1 VERLPKGDRKA
12 CCLLGFLTS
21 REETHL
27 YWRLAVAF
35 ADPQSLTINAV
46 ANTLPRTSSGIS
58 SGTFSKDDGTV
69 KEIVSHSY
77 GKRTRHSL
85 RVDFQKIAPNPLIS
99 AQNIL
104 FSMSTYLVVDVPVTG
119 FTIVEQK
126 QIVDA
131 LTGYLTASSGSK
143 VTQLLGGES

>member
-1 VERLPKGDRKA
+1 M
-12 CCLLGFLTS
+12 
-21 REETHL
+21 
-27 YWRLAVAF
+27 AF
-35 ADPQSLTINAV
+35 ADPQTITINAV
-46 ANTLPRTSSGIS
+46 AQTLPRTSSGVN
-58 SGTFSKDDGTV
+58 SGVFTKDDGTV
-69 KEIVSHSY
+69 KETVSHSF

-104 FSMSTYLVVDVPVTG
+104 YSMSTYIVVDVPVTG

-131 LTGYLTASSGSK
+131 LTAYLTASSGSK
-143 VTQLLGGES
+143 VTQLLGSES